1 MVHEQER
8 GGEPNGLRLS
18 LRPSKQHH
26 RTKKHLGLYIYLL
39 DLANPDKV
47 VSVRGV
53 QTADHQQLFEKLIR
67 LRGVLGRAVARKHR
81 IVKS

>member
-8 GGEPNGLRLS
+8 GGEPNGLSLS

-26 RTKKHLGLYIYLL
+26 REKKHLGLYIYWL

-53 QTADHQQLFEKLIR
+53 QIADYQQLLEKLIR